1 MPSLTN
7 TFSSADEFSP
17 LQPILANLST
27 SEEMSVLIARIAELN
42 RAKSV
47 EPSAVASSDEVF
59 GQDGNGSDGDEFSP
73 DGEDGQKKEKR
84 ETQTNEAVEERLSQ
98 LQNDQ
103 KKLLEKI
110 SELEKQ
116 QKEQPKVIADQF
128 SKILEKISELKKQ
141 QENTTKANSDQFS
154 EMQNDKMNLL
164 EMFIQF
170 EKKQKQGKE
179 HLNFRQNFWDANVCH
194 EKLEIIGDKK
204 LTVQKGNFNGWS
216 SIFAKHSILLNNNS
230 PDIFYYEISV
240 KNKIGNF
247 MSFGF
252 AVKQQSK
259 LEEIIRYGNG
269 TYVYESA
276 GGIYIN
282 GEGIGGN
289 DKYSYGVGDTVG
301 IGVNLSTRQ
310 ISFTKNGL
318 RLDCLFV
325 DPHFADYSFYLYPFV
340 SIYSFGDKIEA
351 NFGPNFK
358 FDLAIL

>member
-1 MPSLTN
+1 MPSLTS

-17 LQPILANLST
+17 LQPILPNLST
-27 SEEMSVLIARIAELN
+27 LEEMSVLIARIAELN

-47 EPSAVASSDEVF
+47 EPSIASSAEVF
-59 GQDGNGSDGDEFSP
+59 GQDEYGSDGDEFIP

-84 ETQTNEAVEERLSQ
+84 ETQTNEA
-98 LQNDQ
+98 
-103 KKLLEKI
+103 
-110 SELEKQ
+110 
-116 QKEQPKVIADQF
+116 
-128 SKILEKISELKKQ
+128 
-141 QENTTKANSDQFS
+141 NSDQFS
-154 EMQNDKMNLL
+154 EMKNDKMNLL

-179 HLNFRQNFWDANVCH
+179 HLNLRQNFWDANVCH
-194 EKLEIIGDKK
+194 EKLEIIGEKK

-230 PDIFYYEISV
+230 TDIFYYEISV
-240 KNKIGNF
+240 KNKIGF

-282 GEGIGGN
+282 GEGIGRN

-325 DPHFADYSFYLYPFV
+325 DQHFADYSFSFYPFV

>member
-1 MPSLTN
+1 MPSLTP

-17 LQPILANLST
+17 LQPIIPSLST

-47 EPSAVASSDEVF
+47 EPSAVASSEVF
-59 GQDGNGSDGDEFSP
+59 GQDGNGSDGDEFSL
-73 DGEDGQKKEKR
+73 DDEDGQKKEKR

-116 QKEQPKVIADQF
+116 QKEQSKVIAEQF

-141 QENTTKANSDQFS
+141 QENTTK
-154 EMQNDKMNLL
+154 
-164 EMFIQF
+164 
-170 EKKQKQGKE
+170 
-179 HLNFRQNFWDANVCH
+179 
-194 EKLEIIGDKK
+194 
-204 LTVQKGNFNGWS
+204 
-216 SIFAKHSILLNNNS
+216 
-230 PDIFYYEISV
+230 
-240 KNKIGNF
+240 GNF

-269 TYVYESA
+269 TYVYENA

-301 IGVNLSTRQ
+301 IGVNLATRQ

-325 DPHFADYSFYLYPFV
+325 DPHFADYSFSLYPFV